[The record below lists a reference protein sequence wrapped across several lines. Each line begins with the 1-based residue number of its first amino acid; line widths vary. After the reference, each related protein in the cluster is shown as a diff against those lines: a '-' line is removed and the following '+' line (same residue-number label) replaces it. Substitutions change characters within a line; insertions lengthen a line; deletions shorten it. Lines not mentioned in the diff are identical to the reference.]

1 MSKTILQYWKKLQQR
16 SRVLLVSEA
25 GVQFLAVFGA
35 LIFCAA
41 VGFSANLSYEFVLY
55 SALAVCTLWLGWHIW
70 SFAQRW
76 KMWSGT
82 RLIAE
87 RVESLIPS
95 LAGRTLLVLDT
106 NPVES
111 FVRDR
116 ALQKSAHILQQV
128 PQYQLVPTTRLKRMV
143 KYLSFTMLLLA
154 VGEWRLPVSPSQAL
168 LSLTSKAQYVL
179 VQAEDALVDEADEV
193 TIGDIVIEY
202 TFPEYT
208 GMTPVRIPNSNG
220 EIHAP
225 QGTHV
230 MLSAKTLERFEAVQ
244 LSVNDKIRPATLNF
258 GREVQAEFDLIE
270 EGAYRLLFFDGQQK
284 IPSQTFPLVFD
295 DDDPP
300 VASLEI
306 KRTQIPSNRPL
317 SMTWNASDDFGLE
330 RVVLEVE
337 KNGAVKTIVL
347 RKPNENRLKLGAK
360 IRRSV
365 EELGLKGGDTAI
377 IRLVAYDN
385 QAPLGQDVSPAEGE
399 PFGKRGASSP
409 IEVQILTPQMSA
421 DQMKQLNRQLRDAL
435 VLVLAD
441 YLVEDIPS
449 EYTVFAWSKRAM
461 KRYDAIRKITDEAW
475 SEGWPTYLSAELVA
489 NIYAD
494 SASLFRFIRT
504 TYSSENLGAPT
515 PDDIEFF
522 SDSYTAHIEQLEQ
535 AIYIIDRMLRQVAFG
550 DVEQASKKL
559 TRSSDRFAS
568 IDMSDKSPQEL
579 MNALSRIDR
588 DLETIEA
595 SVEELGG
602 YSIKDF
608 VEDRH
613 DELARMEAVV
623 RNQLAAERT
632 EEARDSTEQFSE
644 SVRQFSEGVSEIL
657 ERMKAQEDELEQE
670 MESLREKLEELDAKQ
685 QAKMEELQQVR
696 QDDPFAG
703 ALADLWSKI
712 EAQAIV
718 ADSASG
724 RLVEGIGDGRGFRYG
739 TIRSIERLD
748 SEMTALK
755 GAAITRN
762 LDTLLNIVL
771 SSGIRLRRV
780 ENVLENE
787 TFRGRPSSDPIPNT
801 LQNMKRDN
809 QKVVEALIELQS
821 LLGSDVLNNAQSN
834 PYLMEAA
841 QAMAADQRLLH
852 QEMMGLIP
860 KVEEVEQ
867 QMPTATGEAT
877 EFAMEAGR
885 NMDQAA
891 YFLSEG
897 ENMAGESL
905 QFQSSARIQ
914 DTIEALQQ
922 AAAQMQQM
930 QQQMDQMAGGGEG
943 DGDSMSSEV
952 ELPPIEPRVSP
963 EEYRKM
969 LLQGMQG
976 GVPEEYETLKKKYYE
991 ELVAQ

>member
-1 MSKTILQYWKKLQQR
+1 MLTLFGILL
-16 SRVLLVSEA
+16 
-25 GVQFLAVFGA
+25 
-35 LIFCAA
+35 FCAA
-41 VGFSANLSYEFVLY
+41 VGFSAKVSYEIVLY
-55 SALAVCTLWLGWHIW
+55 SALVTVILWLGWHVW
-70 SFAQRW
+70 TFAQRW
-76 KMWSGT
+76 KMWSDM
-82 RLIAE
+82 RIIAE
-87 RVESLIPS
+87 RVETLVPS
-95 LAGRTLLVLDT
+95 LAGRTLLVLDS
-106 NPVES
+106 NPTQS
-111 FVRDR
+111 FLRER
-116 ALQKSAHILQQV
+116 ALHDSAHILQQV
-128 PQYQLVPTTRLKRMV
+128 PRYQLVSSARLKRFTKRLV
-143 KYLSFTMLLLA
+143 FTMVFLA

-168 LSLTSKAQYVL
+168 RSLTSKTQYVL
-179 VQAEDALVDEADEV
+179 SQVEEAVVDENEEI

-230 MLSAKTLERFEAVQ
+230 TISAKTLERFEAVQ
-244 LSVNDKIRPATLNF
+244 LSINDEIRPASLNF
-258 GREVQAEFDLIE
+258 GREIQAEFDLLA
-270 EGAYRLLFFDGQQK
+270 EGSYRLLFFDGQQK

-317 SMTWNASDDFGLE
+317 SMTWNATDDFGLE

-337 KNGAVKTIVL
+337 KDGQVKTIVL
-347 RKPNENRLKLGAK
+347 RKPNENRLKMGAK
-360 IRRSV
+360 IRRSID
-365 EELGLKGGDTAI
+365 ELGLKGGDTAI
-377 IRLVAYDN
+377 LRLVAYDN
-385 QAPLGQDVSPAEGE
+385 QAPIGQEASPNEGE
-399 PFGKRGASSP
+399 PFGKRGESPP

-421 DQMKQLNRQLRDAL
+421 DQMKQLNQQLRDAL
-435 VLVLAD
+435 VLILAD
-441 YLVEDIPS
+441 YLVEAVPT
-449 EYTVFAWSKRAM
+449 EYTVLAWSKKAM
-461 KRYDAIRKITDEAW
+461 KRYDAIREITDEAW

-489 NIYAD
+489 NIYSD
-494 SASLFRFIRT
+494 SASLFRFVRT
-504 TYSSENLGAPT
+504 TYSSESLGEPT
-515 PDDIEFF
+515 PEDSTFF
-522 SDSYTAHIEQLEQ
+522 TDSYTTHIGQLEQ
-535 AIYIIDRMLRQVAFG
+535 AIYIIDRMLRQVAFRE
-550 DVEQASKKL
+550 VEQASKKL
-559 TRSSDRFAS
+559 TRSSDRFANMDVS
-568 IDMSDKSPQEL
+568 EKSAQEL
-579 MNALSRIDR
+579 MNALSRINR
-588 DLETIEA
+588 DLEQIEA

-608 VEDRH
+608 VEERH
-613 DELARMEAVV
+613 DELARMEAVI
-623 RNQLAAERT
+623 RNQLAADNT
-632 EEARDSTEQFSE
+632 TEARDSTEQFSE
-644 SVRQFSEGVSEIL
+644 SVRQFAEGVSEML
-657 ERMKAQEDELEQE
+657 ERMKAEEDELEQE
-670 MESLREKLEELDAKQ
+670 MESLIEKLEELDAKQ
-685 QAKMEELQQVR
+685 QAKREELQQAR

-703 ALADLWSKI
+703 ELADLWSKI
-712 EAQAIV
+712 ETQAII

-724 RLVEGIGDGRGFRYG
+724 RLVDGLGDGRGFRYG
-739 TIRSIERLD
+739 TMRSIERLD

-787 TFRGRPSSDPIPNT
+787 MFRGRPASDPLPTT
-801 LQNMKRDN
+801 LMDMRREN
-809 QKVVEALIELQS
+809 QKVVEALVELQR
-821 LLGSDVLNNAQSN
+821 LLDSDVLNNAESN
-834 PYLMEAA
+834 PYLMEVA
-841 QAMAADQRLLH
+841 QSMEPDQRALY
-852 QEMMGLIP
+852 QEIMALVP

-877 EFAMEAGR
+877 EFAMEAGK

-891 YFLSEG
+891 QFLSEG
-897 ENMAGESL
+897 ENMPGESL

-914 DTIEALQQ
+914 DTIEALKQ

-930 QQQMDQMAGGGEG
+930 QQQTDQMAGGGEG
-943 DGDSMSSEV
+943 DSDNMSSEV

-976 GVPEEYETLKKKYYE
+976 GVPEEYENLKKKYYE